1 MLPVQKYL
9 SVLYTRRRPQ
19 SFKSIHVDVNDFGL
33 YVMYILH
40 HSCTKKTTKQPS
52 SYVARI
58 LSLSL
63 FVFYIIKNHRAT
75 VMTYHCQ
82 QIVMILQHKIM
93 TRSKNIPTS
102 WFKHYNKIMTQYYNT
117 VLIGSCCIVAWV
129 VSISKNSQFK
139 IIRILTS

>member
-1 MLPVQKYL
+1 MCCSKSYQPSSCIRPKKVLAVQKYL
-9 SVLYTRRRPQ
+9 SVLYTRHRPQ

-40 HSCTKKTTKQPS
+40 HSCTKKTTKQLS

-75 VMTYHCQ
+75 VMTYHCK
-82 QIVMILQHKIM
+82 QIHNTNNVGVDYDFS
-93 TRSKNIPTS
+93 R
-102 WFKHYNKIMTQYYNT
+102 HYP
-117 VLIGSCCIVAWV
+117 S
-129 VSISKNSQFK
+129 
-139 IIRILTS
+139 

>member
-1 MLPVQKYL
+1 MIINYIRFWTEPYLFIEPVQKL
-9 SVLYTRRRPQ
+9 ASTRQNKYTRRRPQ

-40 HSCTKKTTKQPS
+40 HSCTKKTTKQLS

-82 QIVMILQHKIM
+82 QINHINNVGVDYDFSRHYPSWLKSQQWIM
-93 TRSKNIPTS
+93 T
-102 WFKHYNKIMTQYYNT
+102 FKSFPSTIFMK
-117 VLIGSCCIVAWV
+117 
-129 VSISKNSQFK
+129 
-139 IIRILTS
+139 